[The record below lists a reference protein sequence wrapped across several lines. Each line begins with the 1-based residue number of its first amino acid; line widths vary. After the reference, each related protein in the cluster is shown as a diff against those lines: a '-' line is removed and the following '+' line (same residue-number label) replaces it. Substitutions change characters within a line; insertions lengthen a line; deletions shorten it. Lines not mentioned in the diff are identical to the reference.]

1 MKTITIDDNHGIL
14 DMMRFVLKQIDPNGT
29 HFFADSAE
37 KGVSLIEKEAI
48 RIVFLDIEMPEMTG
62 EEAAKQLLEKYGTID
77 VIFITGHEEY
87 ALSAHRLHCS
97 GFVTKPFGEE
107 DIAEALKWLRYPEN
121 IMPDLRANCREHFAL
136 YVNGQPLQFKKE
148 RTAELFAYLFYKHG
162 ADVTNDEMIS
172 ILWGDEPDRQDL
184 LRKYIKDIRD
194 CLAEVG
200 ADSILSKKRG
210 AICLNISQIK
220 VDGDTANIA
229 VHYGWFE

>member
-1 MKTITIDDNHGIL
+1 
-14 DMMRFVLKQIDPNGT
+14 
-29 HFFADSAE
+29 
-37 KGVSLIEKEAI
+37 
-48 RIVFLDIEMPEMTG
+48 
-62 EEAAKQLLEKYGTID
+62 
-77 VIFITGHEEY
+77 
-87 ALSAHRLHCS
+87 
-97 GFVTKPFGEE
+97 
-107 DIAEALKWLRYPEN
+107 
-121 IMPDLRANCREHFAL
+121 MPDLRANCPEHFAL

-148 RTAELFAYLFYKHG
+148 CTAELFAYLFYKHG

-200 ADSILSKKRG
+200 ADSILRKKRG

-220 VDGDTANIA
+220 VDGDAVNIA